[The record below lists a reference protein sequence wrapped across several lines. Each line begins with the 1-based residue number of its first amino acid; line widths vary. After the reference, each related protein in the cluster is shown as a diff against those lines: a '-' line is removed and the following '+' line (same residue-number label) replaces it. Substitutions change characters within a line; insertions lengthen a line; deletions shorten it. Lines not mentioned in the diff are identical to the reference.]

1 MDKKL
6 NQILSALDELP
17 NLSNLGNL
25 KIFHLIILKTL
36 KNKSCIPVKDIIA
49 HPQLSQVSQAQRY
62 RYIDD
67 LLSKK
72 MVKFESKGIL
82 TLA

>member
-6 NQILSALDELP
+6 NQILSALDKLP
-17 NLSNLGNL
+17 NLSTLGNL

-36 KNKSCIPVKDIIA
+36 KKHTCVPVKDIIA
-49 HPQLSQVSQAQRY
+49 HPQLSPVSQAQRY

-72 MVKFESKGIL
+72 MIKFESKGVL
-82 TLA
+82 TLS

>member
-17 NLSNLGNL
+17 DLSALGKL
-25 KIFHLIILKTL
+25 KIFHFIILKIL
-36 KNKSCIPVKDIIA
+36 KRNSCVPVKDVVA
-49 HPQLSQVSQAQRY
+49 HPQLSSISQAQRY

-67 LLSKK
+67 LLSQNLIKY
-72 MVKFESKGIL
+72 EIKGVL
-82 TLA
+82 KLA

>member
-6 NQILSALDELP
+6 NQILSALDKLP

-36 KNKSCIPVKDIIA
+36 KNNCCVPVKDIIA
-49 HPQLSQVSQAQRY
+49 HPQLSPVSQAQRY

-72 MVKFESKGIL
+72 MVKFESKGVL
-82 TLA
+82 TLT

>member
-6 NQILSALDELP
+6 NQILSALDKLP
-17 NLSNLGNL
+17 NLSTLGNL

-36 KNKSCIPVKDIIA
+36 KNNSCVPVKDIIA
-49 HPQLSQVSQAQRY
+49 HPQLSLISQAQRY

-72 MVKFESKGIL
+72 MIKFESKGVL
-82 TLA
+82 TLS

>member
-17 NLSNLGNL
+17 NLSTLGNL
-25 KIFHLIILKTL
+25 KIFHFIILKIL
-36 KNKSCIPVKDIIA
+36 KNNCHVLVKDIIA

-72 MVKFESKGIL
+72 MIKFESKGVL
-82 TLA
+82 TLT

>member
-17 NLSNLGNL
+17 NLSAIGNL

-36 KNKSCIPVKDIIA
+36 KNNSCVPVKDIIA

-72 MVKFESKGIL
+72 LVKFESKGVL